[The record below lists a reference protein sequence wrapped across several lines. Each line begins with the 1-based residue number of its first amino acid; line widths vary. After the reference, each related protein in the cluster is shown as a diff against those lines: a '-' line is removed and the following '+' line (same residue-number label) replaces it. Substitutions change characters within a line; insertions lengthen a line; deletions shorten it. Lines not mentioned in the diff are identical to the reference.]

1 MLNECNPGP
10 DVFATFFDFDFAP
23 FFEGKGFARLGESGG
38 GGGGGGVQCKL
49 DETWVSPYS
58 HFVSI

>member
-1 MLNECNPGP
+1 MNVTRVRTFLQP
-10 DVFATFFDFDFAP
+10 FFDFDFAP
-23 FFEGKGFARLGESGG
+23 FFEGKGFARESGG

-49 DETWVSPYS
+49 DETWVSPYPP

>member
-1 MLNECNPGP
+1 MNVTRGRTFLQP
-10 DVFATFFDFDFAP
+10 FFDFDFAP

-38 GGGGGGVQCKL
+38 GGGGGVQCKL
-49 DETWVSPYS
+49 DETWVSPYP